1 MTISFQSA
9 LLRGRI
15 LVISSILR
23 HTSLGA
29 LKPHRMASVVT
40 RRSMRLQQT
49 TPVSASVAETEH
61 ASSSS
66 TSMKRKSVT
75 VPINAIKKRQKDS
88 DIPISTIKS
97 EITDASEVPTTLP
110 TSPVI
115 VKREDDLA
123 SSAVD
128 GSKTPA
134 RTPRKRVAA
143 AQRTNAPLQT
153 PGGTRLVRLPTAASP
168 ATNQDSGT
176 SPSLTLPSGA
186 STALTTE
193 NLLDTAKA
201 HLLSVDPTLKTAVDQ
216 FHCRMFDPDGLK
228 EPCEPFAALAS
239 GIMGQQVSGAAA
251 ASIKNKFV
259 GLFPELDNIVD
270 TGVSPIGGDKTRKF
284 PTPEM
289 VVSRDLP
296 TLRTAGLSQRKAEY
310 IHGLAE
316 KFVSGELSAQMLI
329 DASDEEVLEKLIA
342 VRGLG
347 RWSVE
352 MFACFGLK
360 RTDIFST
367 GDLGVQRG
375 MAAHKGR
382 DVAKLKNKGGKWKYM
397 SEAEMLATAAPF
409 SPFRSLFMW
418 YMWRIEDVKTD
429 VLET

>member
-1 MTISFQSA
+1 MGISCKSA
-9 LLRGRI
+9 LQRQRI
-15 LVISSILR
+15 TSSISR
-23 HTSLGA
+23 YITSIPF
-29 LKPHRMASVVT
+29 KSRRMASVVS
-40 RRSMRLQQT
+40 RRSVRLQQN
-49 TPVSASVAETEH
+49 TPVSVLVAETAH
-61 ASSSS
+61 TSFPGGSS
-66 TSMKRKSVT
+66 TKRKAVT
-75 VPINAIKKRQKDS
+75 VPVSAPKKRQKKS
-88 DIPISTIKS
+88 DVPVSTIRAEGIESS
-97 EITDASEVPTTLP
+97 EITTTLP

-115 VKREDDLA
+115 VKTEDERA

-128 GSKTPA
+128 GPKTPA

-143 AQRTNAPLQT
+143 AQKTNAPLQT
-153 PGGTRLVRLPTAASP
+153 PGGTRLVRLPTAASL
-168 ATNQDSGT
+168 AIHQDSSA
-176 SPSLTLPSGA
+176 SPNHVSPSGA

-201 HLLSVDPTLKTAVDQ
+201 HLLSVDPTLKSVVDQ
-216 FHCRMFDPDGLK
+216 FHCKVFDPDGLK

-259 GLFPELDNIVD
+259 GLFPELDVIAD
-270 TGVSPIGGDKTRKF
+270 TGVSPIGGDKIRKF
-284 PTPEM
+284 PSPAM
-289 VVSRDLP
+289 VVSRDLS

-310 IHGLAE
+310 IYGLAE

-382 DVAKLKNKGGKWKYM
+382 DIAKLKNKGGKWKYM
-397 SEAEMLATAAPF
+397 AEAEMLEMAAPF

-429 VLET
+429 ILEL